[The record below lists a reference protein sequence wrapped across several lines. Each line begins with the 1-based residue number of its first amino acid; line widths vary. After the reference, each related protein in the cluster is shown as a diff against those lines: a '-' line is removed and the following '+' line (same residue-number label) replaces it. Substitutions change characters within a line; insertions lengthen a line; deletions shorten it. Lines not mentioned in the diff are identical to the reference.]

1 MNDFSILPTFEV
13 AKLKPRKFLY
23 ITLFF
28 IISIASLFGQVKAD
42 DVKSFTLKNGMKIF
56 VLEDSSI
63 PNANMYFFYKVGS
76 RNEYIGIT
84 GISHFFEHMMFNG
97 AKKYGP
103 KEFDRVMEANG
114 GSNNAYTSENI
125 TAYTDWFPSNSIEV
139 MFDLEADRIAHLNF
153 DPKMIES
160 ERGVI
165 LSERSTGLENNPLEQ
180 LWQETQATAFIA
192 HSYQWPVI
200 GWESDIKNWT
210 KEDLENYFQT
220 YYAPNNCVVVI
231 SGDVKLNEV
240 KKLAE
245 KYFEPIPAGPK
256 PRPLHTIEPEQTG
269 EKRLFI
275 KREVPSPYIMMT
287 YHVPQSGSE
296 DYYALDLLNS
306 ILSEGESS
314 RLYNSIVDNQQLAL
328 EVGSM
333 YMDAFDPTL
342 FFFYGIC
349 NDGVTAAQLEK
360 AILDEVDKI
369 IKDGINESELQKVK
383 NQKLM
388 SFYKTTETINGMS
401 NTIGTYEL
409 FFGDYKKMFSAPN
422 DYKKVTAEDIK
433 NVAAK
438 YFTKQNR
445 TVGILQTE
453 EAE

>member
-1 MNDFSILPTFEV
+1 
-13 AKLKPRKFLY
+13 
-23 ITLFF
+23 
-28 IISIASLFGQVKAD
+28 
-42 DVKSFTLKNGMKIF
+42 
-56 VLEDSSI
+56 
-63 PNANMYFFYKVGS
+63 
-76 RNEYIGIT
+76 
-84 GISHFFEHMMFNG
+84 
-97 AKKYGP
+97 
-103 KEFDRVMEANG
+103 
-114 GSNNAYTSENI
+114 
-125 TAYTDWFPSNSIEV
+125 
-139 MFDLEADRIAHLNF
+139 
-153 DPKMIES
+153 
-160 ERGVI
+160 
-165 LSERSTGLENNPLEQ
+165 
-180 LWQETQATAFIA
+180 
-192 HSYQWPVI
+192 
-200 GWESDIKNWT
+200 
-210 KEDLENYFQT
+210 
-220 YYAPNNCVVVI
+220 
-231 SGDVKLNEV
+231 
-240 KKLAE
+240 
-245 KYFEPIPAGPK
+245 
-256 PRPLHTIEPEQTG
+256 
-269 EKRLFI
+269 
-275 KREVPSPYIMMT
+275 MMT